1 MKESIGY
8 DKAFKFS
15 IRIVKLYHYLC
26 KEKKEYI
33 LSKQILRSGTSI
45 GANMKEALYAQSK
58 KDYIS
63 KMHIA
68 LKEAS
73 ETDYWIELL
82 KATDYIDEKM
92 YKSISEDCIEL
103 IKILIS
109 TIKTSKANL
118 GL

>member
-1 MKESIGY
+1 MDRSIGY

-15 IRIVKLYHYLC
+15 VRIVKLYQYLC
-26 KEKKEYI
+26 NDKNEYI
-33 LSKQILRSGTSI
+33 LSKQVLRSGTSI
-45 GANMKEALYAQSK
+45 AANMKEALYGQSK
-58 KDYIS
+58 KDYAS

-73 ETDYWIELL
+73 ETEYWIELL

-92 YKSISEDCIEL
+92 YKSMSGDCIEL

-109 TIKTSKANL
+109 TIKTTKENL
-118 GL
+118 